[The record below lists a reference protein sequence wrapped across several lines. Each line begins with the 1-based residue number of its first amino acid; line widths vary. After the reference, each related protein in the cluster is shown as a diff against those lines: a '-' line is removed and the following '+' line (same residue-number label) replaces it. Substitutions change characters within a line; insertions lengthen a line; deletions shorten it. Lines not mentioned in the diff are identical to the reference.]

1 MRRYPIYLQDENYS
15 CGAYSIYMILKY
27 FHIKDEVDHIKAL
40 CRLDHHGI
48 SMQGLIE
55 CLKYYHIEAKGYE
68 TDLETLT
75 AHMRYPCI
83 LHTHH
88 ENRSHYMVLY
98 RYKAPYFICGDP
110 ANGLV
115 RYTLAELGQLYRNRA
130 IVIQIVGHPPHTAAL
145 SFYQYAWQQIKL
157 RRSFIIKIM
166 GISSF
171 LSLLTLIMNTY
182 FKYLMDMLNDNV
194 NTSLVNVLS
203 IGVLFVLLQKAFCQ
217 KIKNDWMIQCEQQ
230 LQTDIIY
237 STLDHLLLLPMDY
250 TERYLPQESLNK
262 LQTLFELPQYL
273 VECVESLCVDA
284 IQIILFFV
292 VLYWVAPPLLT
303 GIGMIF
309 ILVMGLS
316 YLILKRLNKKDKQI
330 LVDHQYLMTLSHHYL
345 MHAQNYSL
353 FRLETVEKQNRESFF
368 IHYLQHFKEKKRD
381 LSYYQIIVNVL
392 LQFMSILLFYQGY
405 GLIRSNQLTIGELM
419 LAYTLVSY
427 LVDPLFRAIQLIIQ
441 GKRMEMVFERYK
453 TLNIENKEG
462 QETIQGPINTVA
474 FDHVSFAFGYR
485 TPIFAH
491 QDEVFSHHLQVVG
504 DNGSG
509 KTTFLKLIT
518 GQLKGYRGSIKL
530 NQAELKNIPEKE
542 LKEKICFLNGEPFIA
557 DINVLQ
563 FLTEGIDQS
572 ALYKLMGNFYLTEL
586 YPLLTCSLDG
596 QGQGLSQG
604 QLQLVAFVRVIL
616 LDYEMYVFDE
626 AFSHMSD
633 SLKQKVKQILESE
646 NFKNKLILV
655 VDHQTNIV
663 SNSESC
669 VIISK
674 GSIHIGAK

>member
-1 MRRYPIYLQDENYS
+1 MKKYPIYLQDENYS

-27 FHIKDEVDHIKAL
+27 FHIDDEVDHIKAL

-68 TDLETLT
+68 TDLETLKM
-75 AHMRYPCI
+75 HLRYPCI
-83 LHTHH
+83 LHTYH
-88 ENRSHYMVLY
+88 ENRSHYIVLY

-110 ANGLV
+110 AEGLV
-115 RYTLAELGQLYRNRA
+115 RYTLAELGQLYQNRA
-130 IVIQIVGHPPHTAAL
+130 IIIQIVGQPPQTAAL
-145 SFYQYAWQQIKL
+145 SFYQYAWQKMKQM
-157 RRSFIIKIM
+157 RFFIMKIM
-166 GISSF
+166 AISSL
-171 LSLLTLIMNTY
+171 LSLFTLIMNTY
-182 FKYLMDMLNDNV
+182 FKYLMDMLNENM
-194 NTSLVNVLS
+194 NTSFVNVLS
-203 IGVLFVLLQKAFCQ
+203 IGVLFVLILKAFCQ
-217 KIKNDWMIQCEQQ
+217 KIKNDWMITFEQQ
-230 LQTDIIY
+230 LQTSFVY
-237 STLDHLLLLPMDY
+237 STIDHLLSLPMDY
-250 TERYLPQESLNK
+250 KERYLPQESLNK

-273 VECVESLCVDA
+273 IECVESLCVDA
-284 IQIILFFV
+284 IQIILFFAA
-292 VLYWVAPPLLT
+292 LYWLAPALLK
-303 GIGMIF
+303 GIGIIL
-309 ILVMGLS
+309 ILVTGLS
-316 YLILKRLNKKDKQI
+316 YFILKRLHKKDKQS
-330 LVDHQYLMTLSHHYL
+330 LVDNQYLMTLAHHYL
-345 MHAQNYSL
+345 MHDKDYSV
-353 FRLETVEKQNRESFF
+353 FKLESEEQQNRESFF
-368 IHYLQHFKEKKRD
+368 TEYLKHFKEKKSD
-381 LSYYQIIVNVL
+381 LSHYQIIVNVL

-405 GLIRSNQLTIGELM
+405 GFIRSNRLTIGELM

-441 GKRMEMVFERYK
+441 GKRMGMIFERYK
-453 TLNIENKEG
+453 TLNIKNNEG

-485 TPIFAH
+485 NPIFEH
-491 QDEVFSHHLQVVG
+491 QDEVFSHHLQVIG

-518 GQLKGYRGSIKL
+518 GQLKDYRGSIKL
-530 NQAELKNIPEKE
+530 NQAELRHISEKE

-557 DINVLQ
+557 SINVLQ

-572 ALYKLMGNFYLTEL
+572 VLYKLMGKFYLTEL

-604 QLQLVAFVRVIL
+604 QLQLIAFVRVIL